1 MVSMAIVM
9 HRYFKFTQNI
19 QEGTTKKGVWYN
31 RKSYILTRQPHSQD
45 CGFCNTIHKNH
56 TAKFVF
62 PTPLLKCTISHFLI
76 FSLLKN
82 V

>member
-1 MVSMAIVM
+1 MARVM

-19 QEGTTKKGVWYN
+19 QEGITKKGVWYN
-31 RKSYILTRQPHSQD
+31 RKSYILTRQPHSED

-56 TAKFVF
+56 TAKCF
-62 PTPLLKCTISHFLI
+62 PTPHLKYTIKHFLI
-76 FSLLKN
+76 FSLFKN